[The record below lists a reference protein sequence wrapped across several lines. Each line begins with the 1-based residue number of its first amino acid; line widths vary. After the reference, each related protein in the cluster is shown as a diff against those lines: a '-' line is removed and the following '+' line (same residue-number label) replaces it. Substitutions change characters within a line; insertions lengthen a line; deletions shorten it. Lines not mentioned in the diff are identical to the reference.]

1 MKNNIENKT
10 VPFRQRDEEKK
21 ISKYLK
27 LNTMTNVNSSKVI
40 PYPKFRK
47 RKKSSI
53 KFYNNNKPLVIIAFL
68 VLSICFFSFI
78 KKNLLLNNSSTDSS
92 KPVSL
97 TNTSK
102 ANISTSDYKK
112 YNEII
117 SSNIRSTL
125 SLSGNYEIKSKSMHR
140 NGNLI
145 FARGTVSIP
154 REEPVFFDAIL
165 QDNKMSSLV
174 VNGIEYKK

>member
-1 MKNNIENKT
+1 MKNNIANKT
-10 VPFRQRDEEKK
+10 VPFRQRDEKK
-21 ISKYLK
+21 MSKYLK
-27 LNTMTNVNSSKVI
+27 LNTITNVNSSKVI

-47 RKKSSI
+47 RKKNSL

-68 VLSICFFSFI
+68 VLSICFISFI
-78 KKNLLLNNSSTDSS
+78 NNKLLLNNSSADSS
-92 KPVSL
+92 KPASL
-97 TNTSK
+97 TNTSS

-117 SSNIRSTL
+117 STDIRNTL
-125 SLSGNYEIKSKSMHR
+125 SLSGNYEIKSKSMHK

-145 FARGTVSIP
+145 FARGTISLP
-154 REEPVFFDAIL
+154 REEPVFFDTIL
-165 QDNKMSSLV
+165 QDNKISSLI